1 MKARHTYQDSGYGLM
16 FTAFVRGF
24 NLFSGYVSMIIVRNV
39 SFIYFISVY
48 NVLFF
53 IYNCSFLLITVI
65 MSRLTD
71 V

>member
-1 MKARHTYQDSGYGLM
+1 MKVRHTYQDSGDGLM
-16 FTAFVRGF
+16 FTAHVRGF
-24 NLFSGYVSMIIVRNV
+24 YLCSRDVSVIIVCNV